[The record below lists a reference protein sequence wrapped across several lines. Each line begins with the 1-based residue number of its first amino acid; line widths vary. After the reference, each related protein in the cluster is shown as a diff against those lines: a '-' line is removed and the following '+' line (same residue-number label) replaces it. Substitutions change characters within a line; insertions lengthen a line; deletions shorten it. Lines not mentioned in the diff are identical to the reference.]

1 MLIPK
6 HMKNDMSHR
15 YADDQERLI
24 ECTNRAKMAGIKQDA
39 IEALY
44 DGEIMT
50 SHNIDGN
57 CTLRATS
64 LAESIAIQD
73 MQDVTNGTV
82 WHAIRTNVGVIG
94 DILIMLY
101 VPADKNEWEASQ
113 TDMLER
119 ISDAYVTAMPCG
131 NSDNATVALRLTSGG
146 LYATYL
152 HLNTNKLAKSQRKA
166 LA

>member
-6 HMKNDMSHR
+6 HMKSDMNGR

-24 ECTNRAKMAGIKQDA
+24 ECVNRAKIAGINQSVID
-39 IEALY
+39 ALY

-50 SHNIDGN
+50 SQNIDGN

-64 LAESIAIQD
+64 LTEAIAIQD

-82 WHAIRTNVGVIG
+82 WHTIRTNVGVIG

-101 VPADKNEWEASQ
+101 VPNDKNEWESNRQ
-113 TDMLER
+113 DILER
-119 ISDAYVTAMPCG
+119 VSDAYVTAMPYG
-131 NSDNATVALRLTSGG
+131 NNDNATVALRLTNGG

-152 HLNTNKLAKSQRKA
+152 HLDTNKLAKTQRKA